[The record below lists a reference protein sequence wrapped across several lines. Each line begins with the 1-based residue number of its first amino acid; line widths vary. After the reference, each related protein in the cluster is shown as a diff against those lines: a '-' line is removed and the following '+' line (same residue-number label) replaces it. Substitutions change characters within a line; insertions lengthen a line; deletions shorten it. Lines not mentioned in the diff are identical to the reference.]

1 MADEDASRG
10 DDGPG
15 GGGPAAGGP
24 AAVHAARLRS
34 ILDTAPDA
42 IVLIDERGRVESF
55 GRAAERLFG
64 YRADE
69 VIGRNVAMLMPTP
82 YREAHDGH
90 LARYRRTGERHVI
103 GTGRVAEARRKDGG
117 IFPIELSVGEVEIDG
132 ARLFTGFVRDLTARR
147 RMEQELRQAQ
157 KMEAMGQLTG
167 GVAHDFNN
175 LLTVILGNLEML
187 EARISDARQSDLVRE
202 ARGAAELGAQLT
214 ERLLAF
220 GRRQQLEP
228 RPIAPRALLED
239 LAPLLR
245 RTLGE
250 TIEVEIR
257 TAPDLRRTLV
267 DPGQLQNALINLAL
281 NARDAMPGGGRLV
294 IEARTVAVSAGGE
307 GASPEVGPGCW
318 VLLLVGDTGAG
329 MPRAVA
335 ERAFE
340 PFFTTKE
347 PGAGTGLGLSM
358 VYGFVRQSQGHAL
371 IDSAPGRG
379 TTVRM
384 YLPCADEAPEEDAP
398 ATTALDAY
406 RARGETILVVED
418 QPRVRRLA
426 VARLR
431 ELGYAVLEA
440 PDGPAALER
449 LAEPGRVDLV
459 LTDVVMPGGIT
470 GDALAARARALRPGV
485 KVVLTSG
492 YAEPDADRGAAADG
506 GAFLKKPYTA
516 CELGRVLR
524 RTLAGSEPSPRRPH
538 P

>member
-1 MADEDASRG
+1 MADEDSSRG
-10 DDGPG
+10 DDGPAG
-15 GGGPAAGGP
+15 GAAAAGDP
-24 AAVHAARLRS
+24 VALHAARLRS

-42 IVLIDERGRVESF
+42 IILIDERGRIESF
-55 GRAAERLFG
+55 SRAAERLFG
-64 YRADE
+64 YHARE
-69 VIGRNVAMLMPTP
+69 VVGRNVAILMPHP
-82 YREAHDGH
+82 YREAHDGY
-90 LARYRRTGERHVI
+90 LERYRRTGERHII
-103 GTGRVAEARRKDGG
+103 GTGRLAKARRKDGG

-132 ARLFTGFVRDLTARR
+132 TRLFTGFIRDLTARR

-157 KMEAMGQLTG
+157 KMEAVGQLTG

-187 EARISDARQSDLVRE
+187 EMRVADARQQDLVRE
-202 ARGAAELGAQLT
+202 AREAAELGAQLT

-220 GRRQQLEP
+220 GRRQQLKP

-250 TIEVEIR
+250 TIEVAIR
-257 TAPDLRRTLV
+257 AASDLRRTLV

-281 NARDAMPGGGRLV
+281 NARDAMPGGGRLL
-294 IEARTVAVSAGGE
+294 IEARCVDTRADDGRAD
-307 GASPEVGPGCW
+307 PEVGQGCW
-318 VLLLVGDTGAG
+318 VLLSVADTGTG
-329 MPRAVA
+329 MSRAVA

-347 PGAGTGLGLSM
+347 VGAGTGLGLSM
-358 VYGFVRQSQGHAL
+358 VYGFVRQSQGHAV
-371 IDSAPGRG
+371 IDSTPGRG
-379 TTVRM
+379 TTVHM

-398 ATTALDAY
+398 ATAALGAY
-406 RARGETILVVED
+406 RASGETILVVED

-440 PDGPAALER
+440 PNGPAALEC
-449 LAEPGRVDLV
+449 LADPAPIDLV
-459 LTDVVMPGGIT
+459 LTDVVMPGGMT
-470 GDALAARARALRPGV
+470 GDELAVRARALRPGV

-492 YAEPDADRGAAADG
+492 FAEPAALRDGAADAG
-506 GAFLKKPYTA
+506 VFLKKPYTA
-516 CELGRVLR
+516 FELGRVLR
-524 RTLAGSEPSPRRPH
+524 RTLAGSEPSPRSPRP
-538 P
+538 